1 MVNCLLISSRRFHP
15 TSPIPFRS
23 TSNYHIKSLV
33 DVGLRH
39 RYCIHSLSDT
49 ISSSRYAFISTRR
62 ACVSTVADLSI
73 TKVRVGKQAAVY
85 NDARVFQPGG
95 GGVYSVGG
103 SLSIALQLVQV
114 RLELVL
120 MSRIYRA
127 VVAFGQS
134 ALLSSLSRH
143 SAPRLYKP
151 LTRAKDVFA

>member
-1 MVNCLLISSRRFHP
+1 M
-15 TSPIPFRS
+15 
-23 TSNYHIKSLV
+23 
-33 DVGLRH
+33 
-39 RYCIHSLSDT
+39 
-49 ISSSRYAFISTRR
+49 SSSRYAFISTRR